1 MLIAVFVQLFAFT
14 LSADSIPIYLIP
26 GQGSDSTI
34 FEKLTFPEGY
44 EITHIEYVTPEHNE
58 TMQAYAIR
66 LAQQVTEKEC
76 ILIGVSLGGM
86 LATEMTNILSPLKT
100 IIISSAKGKNDLPR
114 RYTFQQK
121 IPIYRL
127 VSPRMNKLG
136 AKILQPIVEPDR
148 NNEKE
153 AFKAMLDHKDP
164 IFLNRTIAMIINWDR
179 QSTDKEIIHI
189 HGDNDHTVPI
199 RNVDYDYKVENGSHM
214 MTLTRA
220 EEISSILA
228 EILDY

>member
-1 MLIAVFVQLFAFT
+1 VQLFAFT

-66 LAQQVTEKEC
+66 LAQQITEKEC

-148 NNEKE
+148 
-153 AFKAMLDHKDP
+153 
-164 IFLNRTIAMIINWDR
+164 
-179 QSTDKEIIHI
+179 
-189 HGDNDHTVPI
+189 PI